1 LFEFLALS
9 SILGGISVLESIPSM
24 HPSSIHAS
32 KGGIMISRKANAILL
47 KKQDFLYPF
56 LHLAKELPSTQ
67 GGATRKKQTH
77 NKKDHE

>member
-67 GGATRKKQTH
+67 EEQPKKQTN

>member
-1 LFEFLALS
+1 
-9 SILGGISVLESIPSM
+9 
-24 HPSSIHAS
+24 
-32 KGGIMISRKANAILL
+32 MISRKANAILL